1 MFTVGKKDHI
11 PQLEEFVP
19 ANYVSLEENVRQLA
33 ARLRVNQQIPI
44 LTHQELT

>member
-44 LTHQELT
+44 LTHQELM